1 MSKKIK
7 VRVHEDVEVDLDV
20 ELSIEDIL
28 DNLHKFGDEDL
39 RKLDEEISFL
49 LFKPRLRIIQNPSNL
64 LDEQKI
70 EILERLME
78 LHITQLEEIDK
89 KYV

>member
-7 VRVHEDVEVDLDV
+7 VRVHKDVEVNLDV
-20 ELSIEDIL
+20 ELSIEDIM
-28 DNLHKFGDEDL
+28 DNLYKFEDEGL
-39 RKLDEEISFL
+39 RKLNEEINLL
-49 LFKPRLRIIQNPSNL
+49 LFKPALSSLQNPTNL
-64 LDEQKI
+64 LDIQKI

-78 LHITQLEEIDK
+78 LHITQLEEIEK